1 MNLLFLYYIFYFTTI
16 FILVH
21 QNRNF
26 FNHLVI
32 YCKSMADL
40 DFFFNPESIAVLG
53 ASSKPG
59 KIGYAVL
66 KSIIDAGYEHEI
78 YPINISAE
86 KILGLKT
93 CKSILDVPGKV
104 DLAVYTLPAKYAPQ
118 TLEECGKK
126 GVRGIV
132 IISGGFKELDG
143 KGAKLEMQTLENAKK
158 HNIRII
164 GPNCVGILNVQ
175 AKFDTF
181 FQPRYAMS
189 RPKSGKI
196 GVLTQSGTFG
206 LSILECFTEEDLG
219 VSKFVSYGNKA
230 DVDELD
236 MLRYL
241 EKDEETKII
250 VLYVEGLSNG
260 KEFMKLAKDIGK
272 RKPLV
277 MLKAGRTSAG
287 VKAAKSHTGSLSGD
301 HAMFSGAMRQCG
313 VVLVEDIDEMVDV
326 VKILSMQSLPK
337 GKGVAMVTNGVGP
350 CVIATD
356 EIEITDNLNLSI
368 LDDKSI
374 KKLKGTLPDFCIFS
388 NPLDIT
394 GSATAEWYKHSLD
407 VLKEDKNVHIIMPFF
422 VFQDAPLSETIEELH
437 AIMKE
442 IKDSGK
448 TMVCVSTGGEF
459 TKKQVMK
466 LQKNGTPCFPTPK
479 RAVKALG
486 KVVWYADYLRRAF

>member
-1 MNLLFLYYIFYFTTI
+1 
-16 FILVH
+16 
-21 QNRNF
+21 
-26 FNHLVI
+26 
-32 YCKSMADL
+32 MADL

-86 KILGLKT
+86 EILGLKT
-93 CKSILDVPGKV
+93 YKSILDVPDKV
-104 DLAVYTLPAKYAPQ
+104 DLAVYTLPAEYAPQ
-118 TLEECGKK
+118 TVEECDKK
-126 GVRGIV
+126 GVRGII

-143 KGAKLEMQTLENAKK
+143 EGAKLEMQTLENAKK

-164 GPNCVGILNVQ
+164 GPNCVGILNVK

-189 RPKSGKI
+189 RPKSGNI

-206 LSILECFTEEDLG
+206 LSILECFSEENLG
-219 VSKFVSYGNKA
+219 VAKFVSYGNKA

-241 EKDEETKII
+241 EKDEEIKII
-250 VLYVEGLSNG
+250 ALYVEGLSNG

-272 RKPLV
+272 SKPLV

-287 VKAAKSHTGSLSGD
+287 AKAAKSHTGSLSGD
-301 HAMFSGAMRQCG
+301 DAVFSGAMRQCG
-313 VVLVEDIDEMVDV
+313 VILVDDIDEMVDV

-337 GKGVAMVTNGVGP
+337 GNSVAMITNGVGP
-350 CVIATD
+350 CIIATD
-356 EIEITDNLNLSI
+356 EIEVTNNLKLSI
-368 LDDKSI
+368 LSDKSI
-374 KKLKGTLPDFCIFS
+374 KKLKDTLPDFCIFS

-407 VLKEDKNVHIIMPFF
+407 ILKKDENVHIFMPFF
-422 VFQDAPLSETIEELH
+422 VFQDAPLSETVEELH

-448 TMVCVSTGGEF
+448 TMVCVATGGEF
-459 TKKQVMK
+459 TKKQVMR
-466 LQKNGTPCFPTPK
+466 LQKNSIPCFPTPK
-479 RAVKALG
+479 RAVKALS
-486 KVVWYADYLRRAF
+486 KVVWYADYLRRVF